1 MLPRGWQQASYSLVP
16 ESSSASFPTSSIPAM
31 GIMDRVIALK
41 DRSQE
46 RAQRV
51 GSAGDDGSNIDDPT
65 VYKVYKRR
73 WIGVAIIM
81 LLNIVFSWGYALC
94 CLADVQMDCF
104 CPCGKLDKGL
114 LWIIVDDAGQLAVH
128 RCTIR
133 LLSCISYR
141 CIRLSSP

>member
-1 MLPRGWQQASYSLVP
+1 MLPRGYGNKASYSLVP

-41 DRSQE
+41 DCSQE
-46 RAQRV
+46 RSQRV

-81 LLNIVFSWGYALC
+81 LLNIVFSWGYVLC
-94 CLADVQMDCF
+94 FLADCAD
-104 CPCGKLDKGL
+104 GL
-114 LWIIVDDAGQLAVH
+114 LLPLWQ
-128 RCTIR
+128 T
-133 LLSCISYR
+133 
-141 CIRLSSP
+141 